1 VIRICALA
9 LALGAVLGC
18 TTTRLRGDGRYAMGT
33 VLEITLPEG
42 RITELEP
49 LFRRAADL
57 ERIFSRFDPAS
68 ELSRLNHDAGHG
80 SRLVSPELARLLA
93 DSVDYSR
100 LTRGSFDVTIGPLVA
115 LWASAAKRGRVPSR
129 RELAEARAL
138 VGTRHLRA
146 DPLGSR
152 AELLH
157 PGVSVDL
164 GGVAKGFALDDLGER
179 LRRRGVKSALLSF
192 GQSSVLALGSPPEGP
207 RWRLLLR
214 DAGDGVAG
222 IVELRDASLS
232 VSGSLAQEIEI
243 QGVKYG
249 HLIDPRTGRPLR
261 RRGVAAVTARSGAR
275 AEALSK
281 AMLILAPSEGLAL
294 LETLPDAEGLLID
307 ADGSRRMTTGWRAAT
322 RFREPATPRVQEP
335 AYSMR

>member
-1 VIRICALA
+1 MRICALA
-9 LALGAVLGC
+9 VALAALLGC

-33 VLEITLPEG
+33 VLEITLPAG
-42 RITELEP
+42 RTTELEP
-49 LFRRAADL
+49 LFRRAAEL
-57 ERIFSRFDPAS
+57 ERIFTRFDPSS
-68 ELSRLNHDAGHG
+68 ELSRLNRDAGRG
-80 SRLVSPELARLLA
+80 AQRVSPELARLLA
-93 DSVDYSR
+93 DSVGYSR

-115 LWASAAKRGRVPSR
+115 LWADAARRGRKPSR

-146 DPLGSR
+146 DPLAFR
-152 AELLH
+152 AELLR

-192 GQSSVLALGSPPEGP
+192 GQSSVLALGAPPEGP
-207 RWRLLLR
+207 GWRLLLR
-214 DAGDGVAG
+214 DPDDGVAG
-222 IVELRDASLS
+222 VVELRDASLS

-281 AMLILAPSEGLAL
+281 AMLILSRNEGLAL
-294 LETLPDAEGLLID
+294 LETLPDAEALLIE
-307 ADGSRRMTTGWRAAT
+307 ADGSLHMTTGWRAAT
-322 RFREPATPRVQEP
+322 RFQPRVQEP